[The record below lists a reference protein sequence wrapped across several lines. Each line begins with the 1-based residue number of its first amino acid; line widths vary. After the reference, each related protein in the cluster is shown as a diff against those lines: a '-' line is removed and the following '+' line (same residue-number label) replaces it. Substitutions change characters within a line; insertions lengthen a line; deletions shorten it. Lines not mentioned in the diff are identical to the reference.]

1 LHGENLHGT
10 VLQNNN
16 NIYCLYH
23 LDYSFWYGQEMQKNN
38 ILKISNSG
46 HFNIRLLL
54 DKVGVNRKWKDKT
67 LASVSDVLVVAAAH
81 RLI

>member
-1 LHGENLHGT
+1 
-10 VLQNNN
+10 
-16 NIYCLYH
+16 
-23 LDYSFWYGQEMQKNN
+23 MQKKNV
-38 ILKISNSG
+38 LKISNSG